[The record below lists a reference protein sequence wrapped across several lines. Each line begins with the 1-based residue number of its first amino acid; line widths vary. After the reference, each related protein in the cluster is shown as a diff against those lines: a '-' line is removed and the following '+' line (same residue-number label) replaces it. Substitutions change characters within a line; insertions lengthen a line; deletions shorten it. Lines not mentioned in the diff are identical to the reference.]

1 MALTNH
7 FVPLAYI
14 DIDTSR
20 LSDKGKGQVAAFVQF
35 VEPLIDDIKR
45 GDTAKAKVAEY
56 FLKHQS
62 TYTEGARNLLDPLME
77 QLCISPGY
85 RSKLRTA
92 LKYRSETTDKSLQ
105 SYIAEHPV
113 TVQYLMAKMPHE
125 EVHKK
130 MMSGFHFSQREA
142 AAKVSSKKPGK
153 KPEEQELTHDQFRR
167 EKHKEIAGDPDYK
180 YLSDE
185 ASAKV
190 YCSGQERAI
199 ILACMQVLSEMNWHN
214 PKYEKALTHLQ
225 HLAKEA
231 SEKPKYKGFKLTK

>member
-1 MALTNH
+1 M
-7 FVPLAYI
+7 
-14 DIDTSR
+14 
-20 LSDKGKGQVAAFVQF
+20 
-35 VEPLIDDIKR
+35 
-45 GDTAKAKVAEY
+45 
-56 FLKHQS
+56 
-62 TYTEGARNLLDPLME
+62 ME

-113 TVQYLMAKMPHE
+113 TVQYLMAKIPHD
-125 EVHKK
+125 EVHEK
-130 MMSGFHFSQREA
+130 MMSGYHFSQREA
-142 AAKVSSKKPGK
+142 TARVSSRKPDKKAEG
-153 KPEEQELTHDQFRR
+153 QELTHDHFMK
-167 EKHKEIAGDPDYK
+167 EKHKELAADPEYK

-190 YCSGQERAI
+190 YCSGQTKAI
-199 ILACMQVLSEMNWHN
+199 ILACMQVLSEINWHN

-231 SEKPKYKGFKLTK
+231 SQKPKYTGLKLNK